1 MTAEGDMTKAVI
13 LALAIGIPIAALLFE
28 KKVIDPYLAIPA
40 TFWIGS
46 LVGGLIFGIGM
57 VFAGGCAS
65 GSLWRMGEGHLK
77 LWVTMFFFSWMG
89 SIASAVFKKLNL
101 TAIDETNVETW
112 EMTKVGFQ
120 AYLPEMWGSW
130 GLTLA
135 AGGALLLIWYALVR
149 YNESTEKFTL
159 L

>member
-1 MTAEGDMTKAVI
+1 
-13 LALAIGIPIAALLFE
+13 
-28 KKVIDPYLAIPA
+28 
-40 TFWIGS
+40 
-46 LVGGLIFGIGM
+46 
-57 VFAGGCAS
+57 
-65 GSLWRMGEGHLK
+65 
-77 LWVTMFFFSWMG
+77 
-89 SIASAVFKKLNL
+89 VFKKLNL